1 MSSPDAEG
9 LRDLRQANM
18 RRNLETARGPLTLG
32 RAFRC
37 ICIAWDSWPERWDA
51 ALAYRARHGLAL
63 SEERMQDEL
72 ASAGRKVR
80 P

>member
-9 LRDLRQANM
+9 LRDLRQAVVRWLLRVAGFLM
-18 RRNLETARGPLTLG
+18 PLDCAL
-32 RAFRC
+32 RC